1 MFLFLFASASFTCLK
16 GSMDMN
22 TGKTV
27 LSMLDIEADIS
38 EKFRK
43 AEASV
48 KDKNITSNSR
58 FERFLNRKH
67 KCLIIWL
74 MSVACISQTIFIIMK
89 MSDHSGVISET
100 NQGSYNASLIL
111 IEILKR
117 LSDSKK

>member
-1 MFLFLFASASFTCLK
+1 
-16 GSMDMN
+16 MN

-27 LSMLDIEADIS
+27 VSMLDIEADIS

-48 KDKNITSNSR
+48 KDENITSDSR
-58 FERFLNRKH
+58 FERFLIRKY

-74 MSVACISQTIFIIMK
+74 MSIASISQTIFIIMR

-100 NQGSYNASLIL
+100 NQGSYNTSLIL
-111 IEILKR
+111 IEILKGW
-117 LSDSKK
+117 SDSNASLFFKHNS